1 MMRAI
6 WSPRRKFETWRAI
19 WVAVARAQREL
30 GLPIPEKAVVELAAN
45 QRLEDLDFARAAE
58 HEKRLKHDVMAHVH
72 AFGDA
77 CPTARGVIHLG
88 MTSQDVVCNADAMV
102 IREAM
107 VLTIAKAARL
117 VDALATFAEKWKATP
132 TLGFTHYQ
140 PAQPT
145 TIGRRAAQWGY
156 DTALV
161 VERIERTLGS
171 LRFRGL
177 KGATGTQASFLELF
191 GGDAVKVAELEKRVV
206 SSLAGSAAGVHTITG
221 QTYPRGDD
229 VAVISELAAL
239 AAVIHK
245 VCNDIRLLCNRK
257 ELDEPF
263 AADQIGSSAM
273 PYKRN
278 PMRCERVTGLC
289 RFVMNLPGNALDTA
303 ATQWLERTLDD
314 SSNRRLVLPEAFL
327 TLDGVL
333 DTMHSVV
340 RGLVVHEATVRK
352 NLDDEL
358 PFMVSE
364 NLMMAAAK
372 LGRDRQEVHEAI
384 RRHAQAAG
392 LRVKDEG
399 KPNDLLE
406 RLRGEPLL
414 AGVDL
419 AGAMNA
425 SAYVGLAAQQ
435 TERCGREVFAPIRAR
450 HAAAIAA
457 LPMSE
462 PDV

>member
-1 MMRAI
+1 
-6 WSPRRKFETWRAI
+6 
-19 WVAVARAQREL
+19 VAVAKAQREL
-30 GLPIPEKAVVELAAN
+30 GLPIPEKAVDELASRT
-45 QRLEDLDFARAAE
+45 RLEDVDFARASE

-117 VDALATFAEKWKATP
+117 VDAYATFAEKWRATP

-161 VERIERTLGS
+161 LERLERTLAT

-191 GGDAVKVAELEKRVV
+191 GGDAGKVAELEKRFIAA
-206 SSLAGSAAGVHTITG
+206 LTGGNAGVHVLTG

-229 VAVISELAAL
+229 VVVLNELAAL

-245 VCNDIRLLCNRK
+245 ACNDIRLLSNRK

-314 SSNRRLVLPEAFL
+314 SSNRRLTLPEAFL

-333 DTMHSVV
+333 DTMHSVI

-384 RRHAQAAG
+384 RKHAQAAG

-406 RLRGEPLL
+406 RLRGEALL

-419 AGAMNA
+419 AGAMNP
-425 SAYVGLAAQQ
+425 SAYVGLAAEQ
-435 TERCGREVFAPIRAR
+435 TDRCVREVFTPIRAR
-450 HAAAIAA
+450 HSAAIAA

-462 PDV
+462 PEV